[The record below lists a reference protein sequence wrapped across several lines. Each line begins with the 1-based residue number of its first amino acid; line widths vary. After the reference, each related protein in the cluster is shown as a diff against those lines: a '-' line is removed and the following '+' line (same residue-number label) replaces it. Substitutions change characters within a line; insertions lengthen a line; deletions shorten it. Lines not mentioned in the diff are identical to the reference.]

1 MRIELFGNNRA
12 FTPIHLGGGGAL
24 SSTHSTSDVS
34 EDDDN
39 DDNKANST
47 DCVDDADKIMVD
59 YTLKGL
65 YLGFVRTTQTHDS
78 GGRAI
83 LFIDPSKLAGYNKN
97 DENERLGVARALWYV
112 MHNVFEGNDTVQRL
126 GMIAL

>member
-1 MRIELFGNNRA
+1 MWNVT
-12 FTPIHLGGGGAL
+12 TPPPLDL
-24 SSTHSTSDVS
+24 PLRPLPWLPLL
-34 EDDDN
+34 ED
-39 DDNKANST
+39 T
-47 DCVDDADKIMVD
+47 DDADKIMVD

>member
-39 DDNKANST
+39 DDNKANA
-47 DCVDDADKIMVD
+47 DGVDDADKIMVD